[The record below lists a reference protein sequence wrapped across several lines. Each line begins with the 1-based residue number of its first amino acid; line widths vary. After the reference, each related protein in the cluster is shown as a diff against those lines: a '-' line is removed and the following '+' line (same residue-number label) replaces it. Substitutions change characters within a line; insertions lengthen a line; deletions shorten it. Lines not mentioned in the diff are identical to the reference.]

1 MASATLQL
9 SQALGSG
16 VLRGEEFNA
25 VFEAAPAV
33 MQYIANQMDV
43 PIGKLRDMAANGQ
56 ISADIVKNA
65 LLNASE
71 EVNAQFEQMPLTFSQ
86 AWTKFSNSA
95 TKAFQP
101 LLKILNKALQ
111 AASGFLD
118 FISQH
123 QYILY
128 LLAAAIGVVGGAIL
142 AYNTYITIST
152 FLNEIWGNT
161 TMRAFAIF
169 GLVTVIILAVI
180 GVLLYLWNT
189 NDQVAYG
196 MIYAFD
202 LIKLSGM
209 LMWLVLK
216 EAFYSIM
223 LSGLYMYEGFLGV
236 VIGFQTAF
244 YTVTLGAL
252 ALKLGFE
259 GVAQGIVNAIIWM
272 YNTVAGVLNKLGLNL
287 QTADYVDFTSGTL
300 NDIANVTQDFVNTM
314 DGMQDKLGEVNS
326 KIADTKSTMKS
337 MAQSGM
343 SNIYKTGAEMDRT
356 RNDRVANRT
365 KIGMGSSVAGANYSD
380 LVKGIGDTVG
390 TDSTGSKA
398 VKTTSNDQLI
408 SDEDIQLLLDVATRD
423 YKLNYQQI
431 TPNITLTFGDVRETA
446 DVDQI
451 LDEVANRLEE
461 IYDADLE
468 VVK

>member
-1 MASATLQL
+1 MTSATLQL

-86 AWTKFSNSA
+86 AWTMFSNSA

-101 LLKILNKALQ
+101 LLKILNNALQ

-142 AYNTYITIST
+142 AYNTYVTISA
-152 FLNEIWGNT
+152 FLTEIWGNA

-272 YNTVAGVLNKLGLNL
+272 YNTVANVLNKLGLNL

-326 KIADTKSTMKS
+326 KIADTKNTMKS

-365 KIGMGSSVAGANYSD
+365 KIGMGSSATGASYND
-380 LVKGIGDTVG
+380 LIKGIGDTVG